1 MSAAKP
7 LRSFLRPLPAALGVV
22 LLLLLT
28 AAPARALT
36 YTYTFDAITQNDQSG
51 ANAAAGEAQLRMDV
65 TGEPNYNTV
74 TFTFYLVGTIPMS
87 ITDIYFY
94 VGGSLPAVWGTSF
107 TGFSYS
113 PPWNGQSGV
122 SFTLIANPLLL
133 PGGQSYG
140 LPWYSLVFSCDSGN
154 PVVSKGINPGESL
167 GLTFNLPYGYSVTT
181 VVNALNGWLTDHTFN
196 SGDLVVGLHVQA
208 INNTGSE
215 SFVVGKLAAVS
226 PVPLPGTAL
235 LVGSGLAALGLLA
248 RRRRGKPP
256 AGP

>member
-1 MSAAKP
+1 MRAAKP
-7 LRSFLRPLPAALGVV
+7 LQSFLRLLPAALGLA
-22 LLLLLT
+22 LLLLVT
-28 AAPARALT
+28 AAPARAHT
-36 YTYTFDAITQNDQSG
+36 YTYTFDAITSNNP
-51 ANAAAGEAQLRMDV
+51 ANAAAGETQLRMDV
-65 TGEPNYNTV
+65 TGIEGSATV
-74 TFTFYLVGTIPMS
+74 TFTFSVVGTIPMS

-94 VGGSLPAVWGTSF
+94 VGGGLPAIWGTSF
-107 TGFSYS
+107 AGFSYS

-122 SFTLIANPLLL
+122 SFTLIANPFLL

-154 PVVSKGINPGESL
+154 PVVPKGINPGESL
-167 GLTFNLPYGYSVTT
+167 GLTFNLPSGSDVTT
-181 VVNALNGWLTDHTFN
+181 VVNALDGWLTDKKFD

-248 RRRRGKPP
+248 RRRRREPP